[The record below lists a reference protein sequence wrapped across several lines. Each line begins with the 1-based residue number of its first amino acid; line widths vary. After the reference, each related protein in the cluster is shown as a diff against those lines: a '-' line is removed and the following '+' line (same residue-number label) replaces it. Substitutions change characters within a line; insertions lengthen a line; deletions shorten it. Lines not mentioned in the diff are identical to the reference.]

1 MASRGMYVSGTD
13 GTDFSHR
20 QQIAAH
26 YQTSVLNKTRLK
38 YTIFFH
44 YILFFIMLAK
54 LSADILDRLDIFILE
69 IEELLIPKPLLWE
82 YVWCMSL
89 LMSFLALSSIRK
101 NNIATMKKYIYG
113 ILAFGYL
120 PIFYAVIY
128 YFSDFWTYITLDPDE
143 DIEDKE
149 EIQMWHGYPYG
160 LLWYIFIVLA
170 LQVHS
175 FSMYFSNN
183 LIQCWRLRVAMKKQ

>member
-1 MASRGMYVSGTD
+1 MSSRGMYVAGTD

-20 QQIAAH
+20 QQIAQH

-82 YVWCMSL
+82 YIWCLSL
-89 LMSFLALSSIRK
+89 VVSFLGLSSIRR
-101 NNIATMKKYIYG
+101 NNIGTMKKYIYG
-113 ILAFGYL
+113 IIAFGYL
-120 PIFYAVIY
+120 PILYAVIY
-128 YFSDFWTYITLDPDE
+128 YFNDFWTYITMEPE
-143 DIEDKE
+143 ESVEDKE
-149 EIQMWHGYPYG
+149 IMMWKGFPYA

-170 LQVHS
+170 FQVHS
-175 FSMYFSNN
+175 FSLYFSNN
-183 LIQCWRLRVAMKKQ
+183 LIQSWRLRAAIKKQ

>member
-89 LMSFLALSSIRK
+89 IMSFLALSSIRK
-101 NNIATMKKYIYG
+101 NNIATMRKYIYG
-113 ILAFGYL
+113 IITFGYL
-120 PIFYAVIY
+120 PILYAVIY
-128 YFSDFWTYITLDPDE
+128 YFSDFLTYITLEPDE
-143 DIEDKE
+143 DIEDKD
-149 EIQMWHGYPYG
+149 IQMWQGYPYA

-170 LQVHS
+170 VQVHS

>member
-20 QQIAAH
+20 QQIAVH

-82 YVWCMSL
+82 YIWCFSL
-89 LMSFLALSSIRK
+89 LVSFLGLSSIRR
-101 NNIATMKKYIYG
+101 NNIATMKKYMYG
-113 ILAFGYL
+113 IIAFGYL
-120 PIFYAVIY
+120 PILYATIY
-128 YFSDFWTYITLDPDE
+128 YFNDFWTYISLDPEE
-143 DIEDKE
+143 DIDDKD
-149 EIQMWHGYPYG
+149 IQMWQGYPYA

-170 LQVHS
+170 FQVHS

-183 LIQCWRLRVAMKKQ
+183 LIQSWRMRAAIKRQ

>member
-1 MASRGMYVSGTD
+1 MYVTGTD

-82 YVWCMSL
+82 YIWCLSL
-89 LMSFLALSSIRK
+89 VVSFLGLSSIRK
-101 NNIATMKKYIYG
+101 NNISTMKKYVYG
-113 ILAFGYL
+113 IITFGYL
-120 PIFYAVIY
+120 PILYAVVY
-128 YFSDFWTYITLDPDE
+128 YFNDFWTYITLEPE
-143 DIEDKE
+143 EKVEDKE
-149 EIQMWHGYPYG
+149 IRMWQGFPYA

-170 LQVHS
+170 LQVHT
-175 FSMYFSNN
+175 FSLYFSNN
-183 LIQCWRLRVAMKKQ
+183 LIQSWRLRAAIKKQ